1 MMTTL
6 KSKEGGKESK
16 KAFIPPGQ
24 KVYTSIPCSLDAPD
38 NEDTQGIGPTGVN
51 ANQGQSKDKMQK
63 KRKEKDTRKSSESDE
78 GKGPVA
84 PKPSKGQDAKG
95 DERKTKKEKM
105 PSLTNEQFEEIVQ
118 CVLKK
123 SLQECLDMTCETSC
137 VQRIEYSSGAKEK
150 STATTDV
157 NRKLLGIPY
166 SPAVPDSK
174 EDGIIPGIQSP
185 KSDPL
190 PSEKKQNKLSLSK
203 KRKQAKEEPELT
215 KIGHK
220 HRRKGQPR
228 KIVQGYTQISDQ
240 EEAGGERTSNF
251 SQCITWVQCSFP
263 NCEKW
268 RRLHRDIDPSVLP
281 DDWSCS
287 ENTDVQ
293 FNHCDIPEEA
303 WSESENDVIYA
314 AYIPGSI
321 IWAKQH
327 GYPWWPGMI
336 ESDPDLEQYFLFGSP
351 QEPLPSKYHV
361 TFFGDVVSRA
371 WIPSNMLKSFQDLS
385 LAEIEPKKIKNK
397 DYSQKL
403 MAALAMAR
411 EAQQINI
418 QDRVSLFGF
427 HIRYKADAEKSS
439 SSEEEEDFQEAGKP
453 QKAKSS
459 KSCIS
464 KERDKE
470 PCSTNYNP
478 IHTSK
483 KKLRLED
490 EQDETP
496 RKKRNKKSPLQ
507 GSTSV
512 FSVENRGSSGDSQPD
527 QPDMNRDL
535 AKGLKKKFTA
545 PQRKTTVTKLPER
558 GGDKAPQ
565 NQFPATQSPGKK
577 SDPQGSVSKN
587 PLLENKA
594 SSDLNIEQLVEEV
607 REGFNQKEEAPTE
620 EEDEL
625 SLVLSEE

>member
-203 KRKQAKEEPELT
+203 KRKQA
-215 KIGHK
+215 
-220 HRRKGQPR
+220 
-228 KIVQGYTQISDQ
+228 
-240 EEAGGERTSNF
+240 

-483 KKLRLED
+483 KKLRLE
-490 EQDETP
+490 
-496 RKKRNKKSPLQ
+496 
-507 GSTSV
+507 
-512 FSVENRGSSGDSQPD
+512 
-527 QPDMNRDL
+527 
-535 AKGLKKKFTA
+535 GLKKKFTA